1 MTPELTPSKTLTR
14 AVRVE
19 LDRLARAAARID
31 KRHAALRAELEE
43 LEQERVLLRRRDALL
58 RKLGEQESAISPER
72 AAVPNNGGTA
82 DEHEVLRGA
91 QIREQAATLFFR
103 RHGAGKALHYRHW
116 LDLLTERGM
125 EISGKDPAA
134 TFLTNL
140 SRSPV
145 VVRGEEP
152 GTYAIDSAAPAG
164 LRGRLS
170 ELNAE
175 LVDLASVVADQ
186 DHPPPDLLRHRA
198 DLLSEIRKTER
209 LLAEAVRVLGAVE
222 DDGLAEAA

>member
-14 AVRVE
+14 ALRVE

-31 KRHAALRAELEE
+31 KRQAALRVE
-43 LEQERVLLRRRDALL
+43 LEQLEEERSLLRKRGELL
-58 RKLGEQESAISPER
+58 RKLAHQPALAGSEEAGEGVAP
-72 AAVPNNGGTA
+72 V
-82 DEHEVLRGA
+82 DDHEILKGA
-91 QIREQAATLFFR
+91 QIREQAAALFFR
-103 RHGAGKALHYRHW
+103 RHGPGKALHYRHW

-152 GTYAIDSAAPAG
+152 GTYAIDSQAPAR

-186 DHPPPDLLRHRA
+186 DDPQPDLLAHRT

-209 LLAEAVRVLGAVE
+209 LLAEASRVLETEE
-222 DDGLAEAA
+222 DGGLAEAA